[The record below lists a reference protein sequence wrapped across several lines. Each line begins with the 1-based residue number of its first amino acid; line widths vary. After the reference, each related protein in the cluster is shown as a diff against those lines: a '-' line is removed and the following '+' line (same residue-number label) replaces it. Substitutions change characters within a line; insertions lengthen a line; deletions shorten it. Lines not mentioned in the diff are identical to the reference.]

1 MSGGGEEEEK
11 RRRSSERG
19 VEKKK
24 CEKEEMRRRRVFT
37 TRFYNETMTLEIT
50 RITEQ
55 KLKICVSEINEKNN
69 TEPN

>member
-1 MSGGGEEEEK
+1 MMSGGGEEEEK

-24 CEKEEMRRRRVFT
+24 GEKEEERVFT